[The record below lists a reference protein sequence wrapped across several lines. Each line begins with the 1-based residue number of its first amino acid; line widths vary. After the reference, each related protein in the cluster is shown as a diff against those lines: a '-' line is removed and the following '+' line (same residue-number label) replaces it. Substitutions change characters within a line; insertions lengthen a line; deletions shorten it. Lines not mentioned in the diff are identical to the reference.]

1 MNCLY
6 FCVSPFAY
14 MSQQI
19 IYRILDA
26 NLDRAREALRTIE
39 EWCRFGLEEV
49 NLCDRCKHMRQELA
63 QWHKEEFRRARN
75 TPDDPA
81 TGLSHANESVRADV
95 QAVLRANMGRL
106 QEALRVLEEYSKVV
120 DLTMG
125 EAMKQMRY
133 QVYTLESQLL
143 THEVTNIGEI
153 RRQKLQAAS
162 LYLVTMPVEN
172 IVSVVKSAL
181 QGGVQI
187 VQYRQKD
194 GEDGTRYAIA
204 QQLCEICHKYDALFL
219 VNDRV
224 DIAIAVGEA
233 FDKIAKMLGLPYPGG
248 PSVEREAAKGDP
260 ERFDFPR
267 PLQGRQTPDFSLS
280 GLKTAVRLV
289 AERIAPLSDN
299 DVADLCAS
307 FQAAIVDV
315 MVDRTRAGLRACKTA
330 GIAPSTLVVAGGVA
344 ANQAI
349 RAGLSRLAT
358 EAGLPMV
365 APPLN
370 LCGDNGAMIAWA
382 GLERLKLGLVD
393 DMSAVARPRW
403 PLDALAPASPSPAPA
418 PPEPAPAS

>member
-1 MNCLY
+1 
-6 FCVSPFAY
+6 

-39 EWCRFGLEEV
+39 EWCRFGIEEV
-49 NLCDRCKHMRQELA
+49 SFCDRCKHMRQELA

-81 TGLSHANESVRADV
+81 TGLSHANESIRADV

-120 DLTMG
+120 DPSMG

-172 IVSVVKSAL
+172 IVSVVESAL

-194 GEDGTRYAIA
+194 GEDELAM
-204 QQLCEICHKYDALFL
+204 LSPNNF
-219 VNDRV
+219 
-224 DIAIAVGEA
+224 
-233 FDKIAKMLGLPYPGG
+233 AKFVINTMLY
-248 PSVEREAAKGDP
+248 
-260 ERFDFPR
+260 F
-267 PLQGRQTPDFSLS
+267 
-280 GLKTAVRLV
+280 
-289 AERIAPLSDN
+289 
-299 DVADLCAS
+299 
-307 FQAAIVDV
+307 
-315 MVDRTRAGLRACKTA
+315 
-330 GIAPSTLVVAGGVA
+330 
-344 ANQAI
+344 
-349 RAGLSRLAT
+349 
-358 EAGLPMV
+358 
-365 APPLN
+365 
-370 LCGDNGAMIAWA
+370 
-382 GLERLKLGLVD
+382 
-393 DMSAVARPRW
+393 
-403 PLDALAPASPSPAPA
+403 
-418 PPEPAPAS
+418 